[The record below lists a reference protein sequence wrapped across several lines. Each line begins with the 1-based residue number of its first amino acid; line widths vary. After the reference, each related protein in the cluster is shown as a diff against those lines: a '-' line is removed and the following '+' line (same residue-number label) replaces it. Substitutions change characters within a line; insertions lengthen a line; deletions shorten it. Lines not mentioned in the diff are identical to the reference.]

1 MTEVEHPHLAVMFT
15 DIKGYS
21 RMMSDDEPAAL
32 KMLGEHNQIMESV
45 IEAHGGRLIKNL
57 GDSYMVI
64 FDQADSAV
72 KCALHALTKIT
83 VRNRKSDLPVEIRV
97 GIHQGSMLER
107 GGDFFGD
114 NVNIAARLEQQAK
127 PMTIAVSEQILQEVA
142 TRVRCEARFIGA
154 QALKNIRYPV
164 SVYQL
169 TPSELWKLY
178 LSADGPVADE
188 GHQDVL
194 GDITNGDLA
203 WREVELLTRQGDLD
217 AAARLADAAL
227 SKFGGTYAEYAHLAA
242 IHLLA
247 RNAAE
252 AQSVLK
258 MGDMLGHK
266 SDEDAGLAWIQTLAG
281 SSLDALK
288 GNTEERDKLIASA
301 QAYVSGHEHELS
313 MRLLLERVKA
323 QLTGHLGG
331 LTALAQQHA
340 DTALVLRGYAEAL
353 KDEGREADAYSMLER
368 TIDVAPA
375 VAHHR
380 LRRAEWM
387 VDSGDLESVLAE
399 SEELTKRF
407 PDDPRVYQWSARMR
421 LLNLD
426 PHGAQWILEQR
437 KDSAAAR
444 RLDTSHWH
452 ICSLMQQGRFEP
464 AVEHARKEMRSAIRQ
479 NQPRAARRYL
489 QLAVAGMYL
498 EHWSG
503 VLEVLEEYRRFDP
516 EWYFPK
522 AAVIAAKFQHDLL
535 PWNRAVDQLN
545 DLAAQT
551 ASRPPAQPVQPA
563 LRAHPSG
570 LTAVMLLYVVPDA
583 EHWEE
588 LRSLEFLKAH
598 GGWIVEQRD
607 LEAAALEARAAVRF
621 DRVDTWHLQLVPVLT
636 HLSAR
641 QDSRLPSLLALAG
654 LIRTKLNDFATAKPD
669 LEQARKFW
677 HQADWPV
684 WEIQEADTALAAAK
698 TSTPAPS

>member
-1 MTEVEHPHLAVMFT
+1 MAEIEHPHLAVMFT

-21 RMMSDDEPAAL
+21 RIMSEDEPAAL
-32 KMLGEHNQIMESV
+32 KMLGEHNQIMDSV
-45 IEAHGGRLIKNL
+45 IEAHGGRLVKNL

-72 KCALHALTKIT
+72 KCGLHALTKISA
-83 VRNRKSDLPVEIRV
+83 RNRKSDVPVEIRLGV
-97 GIHQGSMLER
+97 HEGSMLER

-114 NVNIAARLEQQAK
+114 NVNIAARLEQLAK
-127 PMTIAVSEQILQEVA
+127 PMTIAVSEQILKEVA
-142 TRVRCEARFIGA
+142 TRVRCEARFVGA

-188 GHQDVL
+188 GHEDLL
-194 GDITNGDLA
+194 GEITDGGAA
-203 WREVELLTRQGDLD
+203 WLEVEQLTRQGDLD
-217 AAARLADAAL
+217 AAASLADAAL

-247 RNAAE
+247 RNATE

-258 MGDMLGHK
+258 MGDMLGQK
-266 SDEDAGLAWIQTLAG
+266 SDDDAGLAWIQTLAG
-281 SSLDALK
+281 SSINALK
-288 GNTEERDKLIASA
+288 GDAAERDKLIADA
-301 QAYVSGHEHELS
+301 QDYVSGHDQELS

-387 VDSGDLESVLAE
+387 IDGGDLESVLAE
-399 SEELTKRF
+399 SEELSKRF

-444 RLDTSHWH
+444 GLDTAHWH

-464 AVEHARKEMRSAIRQ
+464 AVEQARMEMRSAIRQ
-479 NQPRAARRYL
+479 NQQRAARRCL

-503 VLEVLEEYRRFDP
+503 VLEILEEYRRFDSD
-516 EWYFPK
+516 WYFPQ
-522 AAVIAAKFQHDLL
+522 AAVIAAKFQRDLL
-535 PWNRAVDQLN
+535 SWDRAIDQLN
-545 DLAAQT
+545 DLAGREGAQQY
-551 ASRPPAQPVQPA
+551 P
-563 LRAHPSG
+563 HPSG

-583 EHWEE
+583 EHWDQ
-588 LRSLEFLKAH
+588 LRNLEFLKAH

-607 LEAAALEARAAVRF
+607 FEAAALEARAAVRF
-621 DRVDTWHLQLVPVLT
+621 GRVDTWHLQLAPVLT
-636 HLSAR
+636 HLSSR
-641 QDSRLPSLLALAG
+641 QDPRMPSLLALAG
-654 LIRTKLNDFATAKPD
+654 LIRTKLNDFTAAKPD
-669 LEQARKFW
+669 LEQARRFW

-684 WEIQEADTALAAAK
+684 WEIQEAYTALAAGEA
-698 TSTPAPS
+698 STNPPS

>member
-1 MTEVEHPHLAVMFT
+1 
-15 DIKGYS
+15 
-21 RMMSDDEPAAL
+21 
-32 KMLGEHNQIMESV
+32 
-45 IEAHGGRLIKNL
+45 
-57 GDSYMVI
+57 
-64 FDQADSAV
+64 
-72 KCALHALTKIT
+72 
-83 VRNRKSDLPVEIRV
+83 
-97 GIHQGSMLER
+97 
-107 GGDFFGD
+107 
-114 NVNIAARLEQQAK
+114 
-127 PMTIAVSEQILQEVA
+127 MTIAVSEQILQEVA
-142 TRVRCEARFIGA
+142 TRVRCEARFIGV

-178 LSADGPVADE
+178 LSADGPVADAAHE
-188 GHQDVL
+188 DVL
-194 GDITNGDLA
+194 GEITDGDAA

-217 AAARLADAAL
+217 AAAGLADAAL

-266 SDEDAGLAWIQTLAG
+266 SDQDAGLAWIQTLTH
-281 SSLDALK
+281 SSIDALK
-288 GNTEERDKLIASA
+288 GNAAERDKLLAGA
-301 QAYVSGHEHELS
+301 QDYVSGHEHELS

-331 LTALAQQHA
+331 LTALAQQHT

-368 TIDVAPA
+368 TIEVAPA

-387 VDSGDLESVLAE
+387 VNSGDLESVLAE
-399 SEELTKRF
+399 SEELSRRF

-437 KDSAAAR
+437 KDSVAAR
-444 RLDTSHWH
+444 GLDTAHWH

-464 AVEHARKEMRSAIRQ
+464 AVEQARKEMRSAIRQ
-479 NQPRAARRYL
+479 NQQRAARRYL
-489 QLAVAGMYL
+489 RLAVAGMYL
-498 EHWSG
+498 EHWGG
-503 VLEVLEEYRRFDP
+503 VLEVLEEYRRFDAD
-516 EWYFPK
+516 WYFPQ
-522 AAVIAAKFQHDLL
+522 AAVVAAKFQRDLL
-535 PWNRAVDQLN
+535 PWSRAVDQLN
-545 DLAAQT
+545 ELAAQT
-551 ASRPPAQPVQPA
+551 ASIPYP
-563 LRAHPSG
+563 HPSG
-570 LTAVMLLYVVPDA
+570 LTAVVLLYVVPDA

-588 LRSLEFLKAH
+588 LRNLEFLKAH

-607 LEAAALEARAAVRF
+607 FEAAALEARAAVRF

-636 HLSAR
+636 HLSGR

-654 LIRTKLNDFATAKPD
+654 LIRTKLNDFAAAKPD

-684 WEIQEADTALAAAK
+684 WEIQEADTALAAGN
-698 TSTPAPS
+698 TSTPATS